1 MRTRQLKPGM
11 KLDHPVVDRLG
22 RNLVAR
28 GAELDD
34 YMIDSLLKLGIM
46 SVYIQ
51 EGEEEENPEQVPAS
65 PKAEKNIERLR
76 TEDRAKVTLSASI
89 RERVST
95 GIQFIYNNT
104 TSEEMVATTESIA
117 DDLMRSIKSNDAI
130 AIDISTLKTSDEYTF
145 KHSVDVATISMIVAK
160 QQGLSPEEVR
170 EIGVCGLLHD
180 IGKTKIPNAILNK
193 PGKLDDDEFAI
204 MRQHST
210 YSYNMIKDRAE
221 FSPAVC
227 LGVLQHHEKINGSGY
242 PMGVS
247 AEKICPYAKILSVAD
262 IYDALVTERPYKK
275 AYSQRDAVEMI
286 MSMTMELDITA
297 MKSFLESMILYPVD
311 SIVELSNGEQARVV
325 KNIPHY
331 ILRPVVVGLTSGN
344 VYNLGEDI
352 NCANIII
359 QQGTA
364 FAVPFLLCYLFTFKR
379 LCRLRQK
386 RIVNIHMIID
396 TAPAAGGPCSHTDIL
411 FSIRCLRHTCRTASG
426 LIHKTCLCPD
436 NFTVCI
442 LIFNSPQKPVGYCNP
457 IRMWFGF

>member
-1 MRTRQLKPGM
+1 MMKRKYMRTRQLQPGM

-51 EGEEEENPEQVPAS
+51 DGEEEEELQDLPVCPE
-65 PKAEKNIERLR
+65 AERNIEKLR

-104 TSEEMVATTESIA
+104 DSEEMTAATTSIA
-117 DDLMRSIKSNDAI
+117 DDLMNTINSNNAI

-160 QQGLSPEEVR
+160 QQGLSAQEIH
-170 EIGVCGLLHD
+170 EIGVSGLLHD
-180 IGKTKIPNAILNK
+180 IGKTKIPNEILNK
-193 PGKLDDDEFAI
+193 PGKLDDSEFAI

-210 YSYNMIKDRAE
+210 YGYNMIKNRPE

-227 LGVLQHHEKINGSGY
+227 LGVLQHHEKINGKGY
-242 PMGVS
+242 PMGVT
-247 AEKICPYAKILSVAD
+247 EDKLCPYARILSVSD

-286 MSMTMELDITA
+286 MSMTMELDINA

-311 SIVELSNGEQARVV
+311 SIVELSNGEKARVV
-325 KNIPHY
+325 KNSPHY
-331 ILRPVVVGLTSGN
+331 ILRPTVVGLTSGT
-344 VYNLGEDI
+344 VYNLGDDLA
-352 NCANIII
+352 CASIII
-359 QQGTA
+359 
-364 FAVPFLLCYLFTFKR
+364 L
-379 LCRLRQK
+379 
-386 RIVNIHMIID
+386 
-396 TAPAAGGPCSHTDIL
+396 
-411 FSIRCLRHTCRTASG
+411 
-426 LIHKTCLCPD
+426 
-436 NFTVCI
+436 
-442 LIFNSPQKPVGYCNP
+442 
-457 IRMWFGF
+457 